1 MVDLKFIIESY
12 IQNHALNYLVTLN
25 TQPSKIL
32 KMKSDLFFDFSIDK
46 ENNTIVIKREFN
58 ANLEQV
64 WQAWT
69 KTEFLDR
76 WWAPKPYRVETK
88 TLNFA
93 EGGIWLY
100 AMVSPEN
107 EKLWCKADYQ
117 KIEFKKLIEWK
128 DAFCDENGNEN
139 TEKPRSGWSINFS
152 TDDHLT
158 TLHIILKHDSYKD
171 VETMLE
177 MGFKEGFTMCMGN
190 LDELLLEVNK

>member
-1 MVDLKFIIESY
+1 
-12 IQNHALNYLVTLN
+12 
-25 TQPSKIL
+25 
-32 KMKSDLFFDFSIDK
+32 MKSDLFFDFSINK
-46 ENNTIVIKREFN
+46 ENNTIVIKREFD

-88 TLNFA
+88 TLNFT
-93 EGGIWLY
+93 EGGVWLY

-117 KIEFKKLIEWK
+117 KIEFKKLIVWL
-128 DAFCDENGNEN
+128 DAFCDENGHEN
-139 TEKPRSGWSINFS
+139 TQKPRSNWSISFS

-158 TLHIILKHDSYKD
+158 TVHIILKHDSYKD
-171 VETMLE
+171 VETMID
-177 MGFKEGFTMCMGN
+177 MGFKEGFTMCMQN
-190 LDELLLEVNK
+190 LDELLPEVNK